1 MTRSTVT
8 NPFKVPLNKDA
19 FHMLAIVG
27 VLGFLL
33 GATIG
38 FLAVPQWKGAFV
50 GAVLSIPGSLFAGVL
65 SILFQW
71 HIPTKRPSLLRMISS
86 FAIIAVLIA
95 AMVGLQQLIPS
106 LFLRSIVVATVAYLI
121 AAAFHHYRGK
131 RGGYREI

>member
-86 FAIIAVLIA
+86 FAMTSSTSVNPVVCTSGQCIDLWSVL
-95 AMVGLQQLIPS
+95 
-106 LFLRSIVVATVAYLI
+106 
-121 AAAFHHYRGK
+121 
-131 RGGYREI
+131 